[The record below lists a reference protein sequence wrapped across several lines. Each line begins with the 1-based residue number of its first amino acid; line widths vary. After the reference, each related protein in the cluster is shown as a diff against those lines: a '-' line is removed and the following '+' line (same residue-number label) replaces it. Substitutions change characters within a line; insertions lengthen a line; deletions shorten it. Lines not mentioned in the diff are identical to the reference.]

1 MCSDASRIDQLATGL
16 NGKNDNNNKKNNN
29 LLEMPGK
36 VLNNTKAK
44 AFYF

>member
-1 MCSDASRIDQLATGL
+1 MERMT
-16 NGKNDNNNKKNNN
+16 KKKKQ
-29 LLEMPGK
+29 LLEMSGK

>member
-1 MCSDASRIDQLATGL
+1 MCSNAFQIDQLATGL
-16 NGKNDNNNKKNNN
+16 NGKNDKKKKK
-29 LLEMPGK
+29 LLEMSGK